1 MKTIVFATLL
11 VVALAQV
18 NTHRFDFQSDQF
30 LINYVTHLQVSI
42 ARADDPL
49 TEDELVSPILKG
61 AVRDLLA
68 TALPDCLNQKV
79 VAQIAELF
87 RNIDKT
93 VQSING
99 NLPKIGMSDLLD
111 NLNAI
116 RTGVQKILND
126 TAVDI
131 SAAPKQDL
139 SCDADIPSNVQKKID
154 QLITQATQL
163 QGILSAVDSDLTE
176 VAALNEPATSTR
188 RIGTVQTLLII
199 VKMVSSI
206 ISISYTQ

>member
-18 NTHRFDFQSDQF
+18 NTHRFDFQSYQF

-188 RIGTVQTLLII
+188 RIGTVQILLII

-206 ISISYTQ
+206 ISISYSQ

>member
-1 MKTIVFATLL
+1 
-11 VVALAQV
+11 
-18 NTHRFDFQSDQF
+18 
-30 LINYVTHLQVSI
+30 
-42 ARADDPL
+42 
-49 TEDELVSPILKG
+49 
-61 AVRDLLA
+61 
-68 TALPDCLNQKV
+68 
-79 VAQIAELF
+79 
-87 RNIDKT
+87 
-93 VQSING
+93 
-99 NLPKIGMSDLLD
+99 MSDLLD

-188 RIGTVQTLLII
+188 RIGTVQILLII